1 MFLLD
6 REATS
11 LCTVVAQELEIRDW
25 SIALL
30 DYVICPVVSEKM
42 GSCV

>member
-30 DYVICPVVSEKM
+30 EYVIWPVVSQKM